1 MNNQTAENTITIL
14 LVEDNAGLSDA
25 TSRILMRSG
34 YTVSVAENLARA
46 REQLAETDP
55 DVILLDVMLPDG
67 DGFEFCREI
76 RDRTRAHIIFIT
88 AKSEHK
94 DMLRGLTGGGD
105 AYITKPFHA
114 SEMLAKIGAA
124 VRRRNFERDSER
136 SHTLGVLT
144 LDCVSA
150 RAYVGGEDLLLK
162 PKEFSLLHLFVLHE
176 NQALSAEYIY
186 ETVWKEPMHGGTGTL
201 RYHISNLRKK
211 ISDSGYTI
219 MAVKGGSYCLEPV

>member
-1 MNNQTAENTITIL
+1 MDNQKPENGISIL
-14 LVEDNAGLSDA
+14 LIEDNAGLSDA

-34 YTVSVAENLARA
+34 YTVHVAGDLRSA
-46 REQLAETDP
+46 RELLAEMEP

-136 SHTLGVLT
+136 CYTLGALT

-176 NQALSAEYIY
+176 NQALATEYIY
-186 ETVWKEPMHGGTGTL
+186 EAVWNEPMHGGTGTL

-211 ISDSGYTI
+211 IEDSGYTI
-219 MAVKGGSYCLEPV
+219 AAVRGGGYCLELM